1 MPSALK
7 LAHERSDSAGAS
19 QKSCFTEQRGSVGAP
34 LAAKQTR
41 LALQGGLADCVD
53 FLSVL
58 LRRVRTLRGHADRPG
73 LDRRDI
79 SMHIGVGFLATEATY
94 D

>member
-1 MPSALK
+1 MSEATVRAQAKNLAL
-7 LAHERSDSAGAS
+7 RN
-19 QKSCFTEQRGSVGAP
+19 SVVQLGAP

-53 FLSVL
+53 FLTVL

-79 SMHIGVGFLATEATY
+79 SMHIDVGFLATEATY

>member
-1 MPSALK
+1 MSEATVRAQAKNLAL
-7 LAHERSDSAGAS
+7 RN
-19 QKSCFTEQRGSVGAP
+19 SVVQLGAP
-34 LAAKQTR
+34 LAAKQTQ

-53 FLSVL
+53 FLTVL

>member
-19 QKSCFTEQRGSVGAP
+19 QKSCFTEQRGSVGGAP
-34 LAAKQTR
+34 CGEADAACS
-41 LALQGGLADCVD
+41 AGGLADCVD

>member
-1 MPSALK
+1 MSEATVRAQAKNLAL
-7 LAHERSDSAGAS
+7 RN
-19 QKSCFTEQRGSVGAP
+19 SVVQLGAP

-53 FLSVL
+53 FLTVL